1 MKRPKGI
8 SAISI
13 YYIGSA
19 VILAPLL
26 LLLTR
31 KDIDLFSRAEILFV
45 SPVLIVLS
53 IGLWKMKNW
62 ARVSAALLTAVG
74 LVGGVVSN
82 ALHGGFLAFG
92 TWNLIL
98 SLVGGLAVFLLNLW
112 ILVYLMSSRTR
123 RAFLSPSG
131 DT

>member
-1 MKRPKGI
+1 MNRPKGI
-8 SAISI
+8 AAIAI

-31 KDIDLFSRAEILFV
+31 KDIDLFSRAEVLFI

-53 IGLWKMKNW
+53 VGLWKMKNW

-74 LVGGVVSN
+74 LVGGLVSN
-82 ALHGGFLAFG
+82 VLHGFFYDFGVWILASQLVVFG
-92 TWNLIL
+92 
-98 SLVGGLAVFLLNLW
+98 LNLS
-112 ILVYLMSSRTR
+112 IVVYLLSSGVR

-131 DT
+131 GA